1 MWGRRRRGAVPG
13 GGRSA
18 EELRARRREREA
30 ALRKARRQEQL
41 VSKRLLREETAEE
54 GGQDGAESV
63 PGPLSEDEVLQ
74 LLRGVQRGS
83 EDRKSSLGRLRWALQ
98 NKETQQKFVRLDGS
112 IRTLIGLFTSSL
124 ADMQMEAARCLHE
137 LSHSSDPAVAEACL
151 PVTSYL
157 LTYLSGHSVEF
168 TELCLYTL
176 GNLVVESEAV
186 RKQLLPQGIIP
197 VLASCIQSPHE
208 AVLEGLGYVLSQLL
222 QAKEAPTEIVPTCF
236 GWCAPA
242 SRLGREQPWSLRGV
256 CTTSFVGKH
265 AFLLILSSPPGAA
278 KQRGRKAQGP
288 ARGPGLP
295 PLGKATPLPSWAF
308 PLSEHTHAVCRI
320 TGFLYRVI
328 TGDKPEEAVPSPLN
342 PSQIA
347 SPRLELSPAL
357 PKASPLNPVSPGRA
371 GCCQQSPPALA
382 WLLRCHLFRQPQ
394 QKRMWGYSKKDRG
407 CCFQIRT
414 DNSSGSVLH
423 GLLNFLIST
432 ETSCYSDAKKSPV
445 VVQESA
451 LNFRALLFGEGCG
464 GFPLSERHHAVPS
477 LCSHTANAVL
487 LSLGALPALTS
498 LLLDM
503 ASEIPQDAPEG
514 LELLVCPVLRCL
526 SNLLAEE
533 TGCEGQIQ
541 DERLLIAL
549 FLILQSFFQ
558 QHPFIVQECL
568 WLLNNLTADE
578 PFFCSALLSLDLLP
592 ALLQLLPC
600 SQMAGVLVL
609 TVLCNVAEKGPAY
622 CQQLH
627 HQPALPLLL
636 PALALPDPEVVGQ
649 CLELLH
655 LLFLHCPE
663 AAADFVRQG
672 GHRALEQHQS
682 TPELQE
688 RVRALLDM
696 VGQPLGA
703 STFSSCHAALS
714 AFS

>member
-1 MWGRRRRGAVPG
+1 MWGRPRRGAGPG
-13 GGRSA
+13 GGQSA

-41 VSKRLLREETAEE
+41 VSKRLLREDIAEE

-98 NKETQQKFVRLDGS
+98 SKETQQKFVRLDGS

-208 AVLEGLGYVLSQLL
+208 AVLEGLGYILSQLL
-222 QAKEAPTEIVPTCF
+222 QAKEAPTEIVPLVLDSVL
-236 GWCAPA
+236 P
-242 SRLGREQPWSLRGV
+242 QHMLRMV
-256 CTTSFVGKH
+256 CSGLKAGT
-265 AFLLILSSPPGAA
+265 GAA
-278 KQRGRKAQGP
+278 VE
-288 ARGPGLP
+288 
-295 PLGKATPLPSWAF
+295 F
-308 PLSEHTHAVCRI
+308 
-320 TGFLYRVI
+320 
-328 TGDKPEEAVPSPLN
+328 
-342 PSQIA
+342 
-347 SPRLELSPAL
+347 
-357 PKASPLNPVSPGRA
+357 
-371 GCCQQSPPALA
+371 A
-382 WLLRCHLFRQPQ
+382 WC
-394 QKRMWGYSKKDRG
+394 
-407 CCFQIRT
+407 
-414 DNSSGSVLH
+414 LH
-423 GLLNFLIST
+423 YI
-432 ETSCYSDAKKSPV
+432 V
-445 VVQESA
+445 
-451 LNFRALLFGEGCG
+451 
-464 GFPLSERHHAVPS
+464 
-477 LCSHTANAVL
+477 CSHTANAVL

-503 ASEIPQDAPEG
+503 ASEIPQGAPEG

-568 WLLNNLTADE
+568 WLLNNLTGPDSSVQ
-578 PFFCSALLSLDLLP
+578 CSGEGPNLLP
-592 ALLQLLPC
+592 AAAP
-600 SQMAGVLVL
+600 
-609 TVLCNVAEKGPAY
+609 PA
-622 CQQLH
+622 CPAPAAAHPRAARPRGGGAVPRAAAPPL
-627 HQPALPLLL
+627 PALPRGESRGCL
-636 PALALPDPEVVGQ
+636 PHNQA
-649 CLELLH
+649 
-655 LLFLHCPE
+655 
-663 AAADFVRQG
+663 
-672 GHRALEQHQS
+672 
-682 TPELQE
+682 
-688 RVRALLDM
+688 
-696 VGQPLGA
+696 
-703 STFSSCHAALS
+703 
-714 AFS
+714 

>member
-1 MWGRRRRGAVPG
+1 MWGRRRRGPG
-13 GGRSA
+13 ASGRGA

-41 VSKRLLREETAEE
+41 VSKRLLREDTTAEE
-54 GGQDGAESV
+54 GGRDGAEIV
-63 PGPLSEDEVLQ
+63 PDPLSEDEVLE
-74 LLRGVQRGS
+74 LLRGIQRGS
-83 EDRKSSLGRLRWALQ
+83 GDRKRSLSHLRRALQ

-222 QAKEAPTEIVPTCF
+222 QAKEAPTEIIP
-236 GWCAPA
+236 
-242 SRLGREQPWSLRGV
+242 
-256 CTTSFVGKH
+256 
-265 AFLLILSSPPGAA
+265 
-278 KQRGRKAQGP
+278 
-288 ARGPGLP
+288 
-295 PLGKATPLPSWAF
+295 
-308 PLSEHTHAVCRI
+308 
-320 TGFLYRVI
+320 
-328 TGDKPEEAVPSPLN
+328 
-342 PSQIA
+342 
-347 SPRLELSPAL
+347 
-357 PKASPLNPVSPGRA
+357 
-371 GCCQQSPPALA
+371 
-382 WLLRCHLFRQPQ
+382 
-394 QKRMWGYSKKDRG
+394 
-407 CCFQIRT
+407 
-414 DNSSGSVLH
+414 
-423 GLLNFLIST
+423 
-432 ETSCYSDAKKSPV
+432 
-445 VVQESA
+445 
-451 LNFRALLFGEGCG
+451 
-464 GFPLSERHHAVPS
+464 
-477 LCSHTANAVL
+477 HTANAAL

-498 LLLDM
+498 LLLDL
-503 ASEIPQDAPEG
+503 ASEIPQDAAEG

-533 TGCEGQIQ
+533 TGCEIQIQ

-549 FLILQSFFQ
+549 FLILQCFLQ

-600 SQMAGVLVL
+600 SQMASVLVL
-609 TVLCNVAEKGPAY
+609 TVLCNIAEKGPAY

-627 HQPALPLLL
+627 QQPALPLLL
-636 PALALPDPEVVGQ
+636 PTLALPDPEVVGQ

-655 LLFLHCPE
+655 LLFLHWPE

-688 RVRALLDM
+688 RARALLDM

-703 STFSSCHAALS
+703 SAFNPCHTTLS

>member
-1 MWGRRRRGAVPG
+1 MWGRRRRGAGPSG
-13 GGRSA
+13 SGA

-41 VSKRLLREETAEE
+41 VSKRLLREDTAAEE
-54 GGQDGAESV
+54 GGQDGAEIV
-63 PGPLSEDEVLQ
+63 PDPLSEDEVLE
-74 LLRGVQRGS
+74 LLRGVQRAS
-83 EDRKSSLGRLRWALQ
+83 EDRKRSLTRLRWALQ

-157 LTYLSGHSVEF
+157 LTYLSGHSIEF

-176 GNLVVESEAV
+176 GNLVVESKAV

-222 QAKEAPTEIVPTCF
+222 QAKEAPTEIIP
-236 GWCAPA
+236 
-242 SRLGREQPWSLRGV
+242 
-256 CTTSFVGKH
+256 
-265 AFLLILSSPPGAA
+265 
-278 KQRGRKAQGP
+278 
-288 ARGPGLP
+288 
-295 PLGKATPLPSWAF
+295 
-308 PLSEHTHAVCRI
+308 
-320 TGFLYRVI
+320 
-328 TGDKPEEAVPSPLN
+328 
-342 PSQIA
+342 
-347 SPRLELSPAL
+347 
-357 PKASPLNPVSPGRA
+357 
-371 GCCQQSPPALA
+371 
-382 WLLRCHLFRQPQ
+382 
-394 QKRMWGYSKKDRG
+394 
-407 CCFQIRT
+407 
-414 DNSSGSVLH
+414 
-423 GLLNFLIST
+423 
-432 ETSCYSDAKKSPV
+432 
-445 VVQESA
+445 
-451 LNFRALLFGEGCG
+451 
-464 GFPLSERHHAVPS
+464 
-477 LCSHTANAVL
+477 HTANAAL

-498 LLLDM
+498 LLLDL

-533 TGCEGQIQ
+533 TDCEVQIQ
-541 DERLLIAL
+541 DERLLVAL
-549 FLILQSFFQ
+549 FLILQCFLQ

-568 WLLNNLTADE
+568 WLLNNLTADK
-578 PFFCSALLSLDLLP
+578 PFFCSTLLSLDLLP

-600 SQMAGVLVL
+600 SQMASVLVL
-609 TVLCNVAEKGPAY
+609 TVLCNIAEKGPGY

-627 HQPALPLLL
+627 QQPALPLLL
-636 PALALPDPEVVGQ
+636 PTLTLPNPEVVGQ

-655 LLFLHCPE
+655 LLFLHWPE

-688 RVRALLDM
+688 RARALLDM

-703 STFSSCHAALS
+703 SAFSPCHATLS

>member
-1 MWGRRRRGAVPG
+1 MWGRRRRWAGPG
-13 GGRSA
+13 GGGGL

-41 VSKRLLREETAEE
+41 VSKRLLREDTAEQ
-54 GGQDGAESV
+54 GGQDGAETL
-63 PGPLSEDEVLQ
+63 PDPLSEDEVLQ

-83 EDRKSSLGRLRWALQ
+83 EDRKGSLSRLRWALQ

-222 QAKEAPTEIVPTCF
+222 QAKEAPAEIVPLVLDSVL
-236 GWCAPA
+236 PQHML
-242 SRLGREQPWSLRGV
+242 RLVCSGLRAG
-256 CTTSFVGKH
+256 T
-265 AFLLILSSPPGAA
+265 GAA
-278 KQRGRKAQGP
+278 VE
-288 ARGPGLP
+288 
-295 PLGKATPLPSWAF
+295 F
-308 PLSEHTHAVCRI
+308 
-320 TGFLYRVI
+320 
-328 TGDKPEEAVPSPLN
+328 
-342 PSQIA
+342 
-347 SPRLELSPAL
+347 
-357 PKASPLNPVSPGRA
+357 
-371 GCCQQSPPALA
+371 A
-382 WLLRCHLFRQPQ
+382 WC
-394 QKRMWGYSKKDRG
+394 
-407 CCFQIRT
+407 
-414 DNSSGSVLH
+414 LH
-423 GLLNFLIST
+423 YI
-432 ETSCYSDAKKSPV
+432 V
-445 VVQESA
+445 
-451 LNFRALLFGEGCG
+451 
-464 GFPLSERHHAVPS
+464 
-477 LCSHTANAVL
+477 CSHTANAAL
-487 LSLGALPALTS
+487 LSLGAFPALAS
-498 LLLDM
+498 LFLEM
-503 ASEIPQDAPEG
+503 ASEIPQEAPEG

-533 TGCEGQIQ
+533 MGCHLQVQ

-549 FLILQSFFQ
+549 FLILQSFLP
-558 QHPFIVQECL
+558 QHPFMAQECL
-568 WLLNNLTADE
+568 WLLNNLTADK

-592 ALLQLLPC
+592 ALLQLLSC
-600 SQMAGVLVL
+600 SQMASVLVL
-609 TVLCNVAEKGPAY
+609 TVLCNIAEKGPPY

-627 HQPALPLLL
+627 QQQALPLLL
-636 PALALPDPEVVGQ
+636 PTLVLPDPQVVGQ

-663 AAADFVRQG
+663 AAADFLGQG

-682 TPELQE
+682 TPELQA
-688 RVRALLDM
+688 RARALLDM
-696 VGQPLGA
+696 LGQPLGA
-703 STFSSCHAALS
+703 TTAFSPCQPTLS

>member
-1 MWGRRRRGAVPG
+1 MWGRRRCGPGPSGRG
-13 GGRSA
+13 A

-41 VSKRLLREETAEE
+41 VSKRLLREDTAAEE
-54 GGQDGAESV
+54 GGQDGAEV
-63 PGPLSEDEVLQ
+63 TPDPLSEDEVLE
-74 LLRGVQRGS
+74 LLRGVQKGS
-83 EDRKSSLGRLRWALQ
+83 EDRRRSLSRLRWALQ

-112 IRTLIGLFTSSL
+112 IRMLIGLFTSSL

-176 GNLVVESEAV
+176 GNLVVESEAM

-222 QAKEAPTEIVPTCF
+222 QAKEAPTEIIPLVLDSVLPQHMI
-236 GWCAPA
+236 
-242 SRLGREQPWSLRGV
+242 RLVCSSLKAG
-256 CTTSFVGKH
+256 
-265 AFLLILSSPPGAA
+265 IGAA
-278 KQRGRKAQGP
+278 VE
-288 ARGPGLP
+288 
-295 PLGKATPLPSWAF
+295 F
-308 PLSEHTHAVCRI
+308 
-320 TGFLYRVI
+320 
-328 TGDKPEEAVPSPLN
+328 
-342 PSQIA
+342 
-347 SPRLELSPAL
+347 
-357 PKASPLNPVSPGRA
+357 
-371 GCCQQSPPALA
+371 A
-382 WLLRCHLFRQPQ
+382 WC
-394 QKRMWGYSKKDRG
+394 
-407 CCFQIRT
+407 
-414 DNSSGSVLH
+414 LH
-423 GLLNFLIST
+423 YII
-432 ETSCYSDAKKSPV
+432 
-445 VVQESA
+445 
-451 LNFRALLFGEGCG
+451 
-464 GFPLSERHHAVPS
+464 
-477 LCSHTANAVL
+477 CSHTASAAL

-498 LLLDM
+498 LLLDL
-503 ASEIPQDAPEG
+503 ASAIPQDAPEG

-533 TGCEGQIQ
+533 TGCEVQIQ

-549 FLILQSFFQ
+549 FLILQHFLQ

-568 WLLNNLTADE
+568 WLLNNLTADK

-592 ALLQLLPC
+592 ALMQLLPC
-600 SQMAGVLVL
+600 SQMASVLVL
-609 TVLCNVAEKGPAY
+609 TVLCNIAVKGPAY

-627 HQPALPLLL
+627 QQPALPLLL
-636 PALALPDPEVVGQ
+636 PALALPDPEAVGQ

-655 LLFLHCPE
+655 LLFRHWPE

-672 GHRALEQHQS
+672 GRWALEQHQS

-688 RVRALLDM
+688 RAQALLAM
-696 VGQPLGA
+696 VGQSLGA
-703 STFSSCHAALS
+703 STFSPCDATLS